1 MAQII
6 GTYLIRMEK
15 NIQEYRRRKI
25 CKETLA
31 SSKNSVDGK
40 ILADGKN
47 LSFSENSADGKNPA
61 SSEMQ
66 HSLIGCRIA
75 H

>member
-6 GTYLIRMEK
+6 GTYLIRMQK
-15 NIQEYRRRKI
+15 NIQEYRHRKI
-25 CKETLA
+25 CIETLA

-40 ILADGKN
+40 ISADGRN
-47 LSFSENSADGKNPA
+47 LSFSENSADSKNPA
-61 SSEMQ
+61 SSVMQ